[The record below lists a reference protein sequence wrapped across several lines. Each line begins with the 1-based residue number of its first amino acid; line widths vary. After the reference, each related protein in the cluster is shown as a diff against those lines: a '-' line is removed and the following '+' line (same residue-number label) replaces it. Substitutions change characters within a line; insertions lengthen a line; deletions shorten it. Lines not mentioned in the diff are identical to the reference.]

1 MSGRDE
7 AYWAKP
13 VRTLDVKEI
22 PAGATSANVDGRR
35 VAGAAQG
42 FGQLWHKRFRVRL
55 EAARVTPEEVIR
67 VWKERFGD
75 FWPKGAR
82 VFLPATGV
90 VPGEIGLIN
99 AGIPGTPTFATG

>member
-22 PAGATSANVDGRR
+22 PAGATSAKVDGRR

-42 FGQLWHKRFRVRL
+42 FGQLWHKRFRVRIVG
-55 EAARVTPEEVIR
+55 ANVAPQEVIR
-67 VWKERFGD
+67 VWEESFVDFRPKRER
-75 FWPKGAR
+75 R
-82 VFLPATGV
+82 MLQH
-90 VPGEIGLIN
+90 
-99 AGIPGTPTFATG
+99 AGITPCECGGIVAGLPRVPSCTS